1 MKTIA
6 IILAGGSGLRFNNDL
21 PKQYIV
27 VNNKTILEHTLKK
40 FQENSSID
48 EIIVALNDEH
58 INQKFKDNLVKSC
71 PKIST
76 LTKNGSNRRLSIY
89 NALSAIKDDNCN
101 VLVHNSTCPLVAD
114 DVITRCVT
122 NLGKY
127 DAVYPAIPMSNTILK
142 HKDGFVD
149 KMPSRKDYMLSQTPQ
164 GFKYEV
170 LKKAHELAKNN
181 LEIDEL
187 YNNDIGIIW
196 HYNLCKVKIIEGN
209 RENIKLTFP
218 EDLILFEALIGTI

>member
-6 IILAGGSGLRFNNDL
+6 IILAGGSGIRFNNEI
-21 PKQYIV
+21 PKQYAIV
-27 VNNKTILEHTLKK
+27 KNKTVLEHTLKK
-40 FQENSSID
+40 FQKNSSIN

-58 INQKFKDNLVKSC
+58 ISQSFKNNLVESY

-76 LTKNGSNRRLSIY
+76 ITRNGSNRRLSIY
-89 NALSAIKDDNCN
+89 NALSAIEDKDCN
-101 VLVHNSTCPLVAD
+101 VLVHNGTCPLVAD
-114 DVITRCVT
+114 DVITRCVAS
-122 NLGKY
+122 LGNY
-127 DAVYPAIPMSNTILK
+127 DAVYPAIPMSNTILM

-164 GFKYEV
+164 GFKCEV

-181 LEIDEL
+181 PEVDDL
-187 YNNDIGIIW
+187 YNNDMGLLC
-196 HYNLCKVKIIEGN
+196 HFDLCKIKIIEGN

-218 EDLILFEALIGTI
+218 EDLLLFEALIGTI